1 MSRLRGVLAL
11 AGLILLVLAFAAA
24 PPRPAAAQPSTAES
38 DALGDVFLDTVEVN
52 VVNLEVFVTDAD
64 GNPIQG
70 LTRDDFV
77 LLEDGKP
84 MPLSNFY
91 EVESARRV
99 LPPDVQG
106 GERRSG
112 GESTELPPDQRLN
125 LAVVIDNQ
133 NISPPNRKRAMD
145 QIRGELE
152 RVVRPGDRV
161 LVAVLDPLPTIEQLF
176 TDDMDAVN
184 AALDRIAH
192 STSGNRSLAVQR
204 VQILR
209 ELSQADGPDGPINLG
224 GGGKTPDSVAQPADY
239 ANLALSRI
247 TGYVEQADYQ
257 MRRTFTGIQAL
268 VASLGGLPARKAVL
282 YVSDG
287 LDTNPALGLYTAF
300 FDSYP
305 DEAPGLGISSPASA
319 ARRYDLSDDLR
330 DVTRTASG
338 NRVTFYTLDSYG
350 SRAAAAGPEYSGI
363 TPLAANVELS
373 SQDTLLQLAA
383 ATGGTTMLNAANVRA
398 LLDDMAQDHS
408 DYYSLGYV
416 SPTSRDGQYH
426 RLQVQVPGLPKAK
439 VRHTEG
445 YLGKR
450 LIDEMADR
458 TLSALV
464 LDVADNPLNVR
475 IELGEE
481 KRESK
486 DRFVLPVL
494 VKIPIAGLALV
505 PQESAHRGMLTIFLA
520 VRDDAGG
527 LSQPQHFEVPV
538 DIPNAQLLNAMSR
551 EVGYGVNLLVRRG
564 GGKLAVGVRDEIAAV
579 ESTVNLDLSIGG

>member
-1 MSRLRGVLAL
+1 M
-11 AGLILLVLAFAAA
+11 
-24 PPRPAAAQPSTAES
+24 
-38 DALGDVFLDTVEVN
+38 
-52 VVNLEVFVTDAD
+52 FVTDAD

-99 LPPDVQG
+99 LPPEAQG

-145 QIRGELE
+145 QIRGELA
-152 RVVRPGDRV
+152 RVLRPGDRV

-204 VQILR
+204 IQILR
-209 ELSQADGPDGPINLG
+209 ELNQAEGPSSPPNLG
-224 GGGKTPDSVAQPADY
+224 GGSFTPDSIAQPADY

-247 TGYVEQADYQ
+247 TSYVEQADYQ

-268 VASLGGLPARKAVL
+268 VESLGGLPARKAVL

-305 DEAPGLGISSPASA
+305 DEAPGLGISSPTSA
-319 ARRYDLSDDLR
+319 ARRYDLSDELL

-350 SRAAAAGPEYSGI
+350 SRDAAAGPEYAGI
-363 TPLAANVELS
+363 TPLAANVDLS

-383 ATGGTTMLNAANVRA
+383 ATGGTTMLNAANVSA

-416 SPTSRDGQYH
+416 SPSSRDGQYH
-426 RLQVQVPGLPKAK
+426 RLQVQVPNLPKAK

-450 LIDEMADR
+450 LVDEMADR

-505 PQESAHRGMLTIFLA
+505 PQESAHRGKLTIFVA